1 MIRSLLII
9 GAGTLELPVSKM
21 SSTEEFWSFFILLL
35 SMGTAITVSFLCSLL
50 ESALLSLTPSQLA
63 DIRTKSPRQGDLCA
77 RLKKDI
83 EQPLAV
89 ILICNTAAHTIG
101 AAIAGAEFAK
111 LFGAGWLSVFTLA
124 FTLLMVQ
131 YTEILPKTLGVHY
144 NCRIIAVSA
153 GTLVGAGVLLNP
165 LIKLV
170 HLINR
175 PFEVKS
181 HDNQPTA
188 ASEIAALANMARREQ
203 KISSQQEHIL
213 MATPK
218 LSERRADQVMLP
230 VENISFISSEQTP
243 AEALNTAPADF
254 HTRYPVCENGD
265 RNKVLGYI
273 NFKELVA
280 TFRAHPERTALR
292 DIVRPIAFVAP
303 TDTAANLLER
313 FALQHIHLAIVRDDR
328 GRTLGMITMEDIIEE
343 LIGDLDDEF
352 DPLPKTFYSPSEG
365 FWVIGGGIL
374 TSMLASETPLNIPR
388 SGLVL
393 SDWFCRQLR
402 RGPKVGD
409 VLKYH
414 NAEFY
419 VRKIRR
425 GRVLEFNVRRT
436 GI

>member
-1 MIRSLLII
+1 M
-9 GAGTLELPVSKM
+9 M
-21 SSTEEFWSFFILLL
+21 WSWIVLVG
-35 SMGTAITVSFLCSLL
+35 SMLMALCVSFMCSLL

-63 DIRTKSPRQGDLCA
+63 DIRSKNPRQGELCS

-83 EQPLAV
+83 EQSLAV

-101 AAIAGAEFAK
+101 AAVAGAEFAA
-111 LFGAGWLSVFTLA
+111 LGFARWLGLFTLA

-131 YTEILPKTLGVHY
+131 YTEILPKTLGVYY
-144 NCRIIAVSA
+144 NRRIIAVSSGA
-153 GTLVGAGVLLNP
+153 LVVMSVIMAP

-175 PFEVKS
+175 PFEVKRGTS
-181 HDNQPTA
+181 QPSA
-188 ASEIAALANMARREQ
+188 AAEIAALASLARREQ

-213 MATPK
+213 LATPK

-243 AEALNTAPADF
+243 AEALNAAPADF

-280 TFRAHPERTALR
+280 SYRAHPERTTLR
-292 DIVRPIAFVAP
+292 DIVRPIAFLKP
-303 TDTAANLLER
+303 EDTAANLLER
-313 FALQHIHLAIVRDDR
+313 FALQHIHLGIVRDSS
-328 GRTLGMITMEDIIEE
+328 GRTRGLITMEDIIEE

-365 FWVIGGGIL
+365 FWVIGGGVL
-374 TSMLASETPLNIPR
+374 LSMLAGETPLAMPK
-388 SGLVL
+388 SGLTL

>member
-1 MIRSLLII
+1 MNNENMLAWILLI
-9 GAGTLELPVSKM
+9 A
-21 SSTEEFWSFFILLL
+21 
-35 SMGTAITVSFLCSLL
+35 SMVMAIFVSFLCSLL

-63 DIRTKSPRQGDLCA
+63 EITQKNPRRGDLCS
-77 RLKKDI
+77 RLKDDI
-83 EQPLAV
+83 EKPLAV

-111 LFGAGWLSVFTLA
+111 LFGSGWLGLFTLA

-144 NCRIIAVSA
+144 NCNIMSFFAPTLSGMAII
-153 GTLVGAGVLLNP
+153 LLP

-175 PFEVKS
+175 PFEVKED
-181 HDNQPTA
+181 DNQPTA
-188 ASEIAALANMARREQ
+188 AAEIAALASMARRE
-203 KISSQQEHIL
+203 KEISSQQERIL
-213 MATPK
+213 LATPK
-218 LSERRADQVMLP
+218 LSERRADEIMLP
-230 VENISFISSEQTP
+230 VENISFVSSELTP
-243 AEALNTAPADF
+243 AEALNAAPTDF
-254 HTRYPVCENGD
+254 HTRYPVCEAGD
-265 RNKVLGYI
+265 RDKVLGYI

-280 TFRAHPERTALR
+280 TFRAHPERTKLR
-292 DIVRPIAFVAP
+292 DIVRPIAFVSP
-303 TDTAANLLER
+303 DLSAASLLER
-313 FALQHIHLAIVRDDR
+313 FAVQHVHLAIVRDAQ
-328 GRTLGMITMEDIIEE
+328 GKTLGLITMEDIVEE

-365 FWVIGGGIL
+365 FWVIGGGVIM
-374 TSMLASETPLNIPR
+374 SMLSTETPLSVPNVP
-388 SGLVL
+388 LTL
-393 SDWFCRQLR
+393 SDWFCTQMHRA
-402 RGPKVGD
+402 PKTGD
-409 VLKYH
+409 VMKFE

>member
-1 MIRSLLII
+1 MIWSWVVLI
-9 GAGTLELPVSKM
+9 A
-21 SSTEEFWSFFILLL
+21 
-35 SMGTAITVSFLCSLL
+35 SMAMAITVSFLCSLL

-63 DIRTKSPRQGDLCA
+63 EIRFKNPRRGELCD

-83 EQPLAV
+83 EQSLAV

-101 AAIAGAEFAK
+101 AAISGAEFAK
-111 LFGAGWLSVFTLA
+111 LFGAGWLGLFTLA

-144 NCRIIAVSA
+144 NGRILSWSA
-153 GTLVGAGVLLNP
+153 GGLVGMSIILSP

-170 HLINR
+170 HFINR
-175 PFEVKS
+175 PFEAKMS
-181 HDNQPTA
+181 DNQPTT
-188 ASEIAALANMARREQ
+188 ASEIAALANLARREQ

-213 MATPK
+213 LATPK
-218 LSERRADQVMLP
+218 LSERRADQVMVP
-230 VENISFISSEQTP
+230 VENVSFISSNHTP
-243 AEALNTAPADF
+243 AEALNSAHADF

-265 RNKVLGYI
+265 CNKVLGYI

-280 TFRAHPERTALR
+280 SYRIHPERTTLR

-303 TDTAANLLER
+303 EDTAANLLER
-313 FALQHIHLAIVRDDR
+313 FALQHIHLAIVRDQT
-328 GRTLGMITMEDIIEE
+328 GRTCGLISMEDIIEE

-365 FWVIGGGIL
+365 FWVIGGGVL
-374 TSMLASETPLNIPR
+374 MSMIVSETPLALPK
-388 SGLVL
+388 SGLTL

-409 VLKYH
+409 VLKYC

>member
-1 MIRSLLII
+1 MMQMWNIFTVAGVSAPQLSGSSEFLPWVLLI
-9 GAGTLELPVSKM
+9 A
-21 SSTEEFWSFFILLL
+21 
-35 SMGTAITVSFLCSLL
+35 SMAMAVTVSFLCSLL

-63 DIRTKSPRQGDLCA
+63 DIRTQNPRRGELCS

-83 EQPLAV
+83 EPSLAV

-101 AAIAGAEFAK
+101 AAIAGAEFSK
-111 LFGAGWLSVFTLA
+111 LFGAAWLGVFTLA
-124 FTLLMVQ
+124 FTLIMVQ
-131 YTEILPKTLGVHY
+131 YTEILPKTLGVHF
-144 NCRIIAVSA
+144 NCRIISFSA
-153 GTLVGAGVLLNP
+153 GALVGMTILMRP
-165 LIKLV
+165 LIRLV

-175 PFEVKS
+175 PFEAKMT
-181 HDNQPTA
+181 DNEPSTA
-188 ASEIAALANMARREQ
+188 AEIAALASLARREQ

-213 MATPK
+213 LATPK

-230 VENISFISSEQTP
+230 VENISFISSTQTP
-243 AEALNTAPADF
+243 SEALNTVPADF

-265 RNKVLGYI
+265 KDKVLGYI

-280 TFRAHPERTALR
+280 SFRAHPERTALR

-303 TDTAANLLER
+303 DDTAANLLER
-313 FALQHIHLAIVRDDR
+313 FALQHVHLAIVRDVQ
-328 GRTLGMITMEDIIEE
+328 GRTRGLITMEDIIEE

-365 FWVIGGGIL
+365 FWVIGGGVL
-374 TSMLASETPLNIPR
+374 VSMMATDTPLKMPR
-388 SGLVL
+388 TALML

-409 VLKYH
+409 VLKYN

-425 GRVLEFNVRRT
+425 GRVLEFNVRRI

>member
-1 MIRSLLII
+1 MNIDFMILCTAANNVVPVMDSNAKMWAWILLI
-9 GAGTLELPVSKM
+9 A
-21 SSTEEFWSFFILLL
+21 
-35 SMGTAITVSFLCSLL
+35 SMLTAIIFSFLCSLL

-63 DIRTKSPRQGDLCA
+63 DISAKNSRRGELCSQ
-77 RLKKDI
+77 LKDNI

-101 AAIAGAEFAK
+101 AAIAGAEFAN
-111 LFGAGWLSVFTLA
+111 LFGAGWLGIFTLA
-124 FTLLMVQ
+124 FTLIMVQ
-131 YTEILPKTLGVHY
+131 YTEILPKTIGVYY
-144 NCRIIAVSA
+144 NCRIMYVSA
-153 GTLVGAGVLLNP
+153 RGLFIMSIIMAP

-175 PFEVKS
+175 PFEVKED
-181 HDNQPTA
+181 DNQPTA
-188 ASEIAALANMARREQ
+188 AAEIAALASLARRE
-203 KISSQQEHIL
+203 KEISSRQERIL
-213 MATPK
+213 LATPK
-218 LSERRADQVMLP
+218 LSERRADEIMLP
-230 VENISFISSEQTP
+230 VENISFVSSEQTP

-254 HTRYPVCENGD
+254 HTRYPVCEEGD
-265 RNKVLGYI
+265 KNKVLGYI

-280 TFRAHPERTALR
+280 TFRAHPERTKLR

-303 TDTAANLLER
+303 DDTAANLLER
-313 FALQHIHLAIVRDDR
+313 FAVQHVHLAIVRDAQ
-328 GRTLGMITMEDIIEE
+328 GITKGLITMEDIIEE

-365 FWVIGGGIL
+365 FWVIGGGVL
-374 TSMLASETPLNIPR
+374 TSMIASETPLSVPDSNQA
-388 SGLVL
+388 L
-393 SDWFCRQLR
+393 SDWFCAQMH
-402 RGPKVGD
+402 RGPRVGD
-409 VLKYH
+409 VMKFE

>member
-1 MIRSLLII
+1 MILSVIILVASMSMALI
-9 GAGTLELPVSKM
+9 
-21 SSTEEFWSFFILLL
+21 
-35 SMGTAITVSFLCSLL
+35 VSFMCSLL

-63 DIRTKSPRQGDLCA
+63 EITTKNPRRGEICSRVKQ
-77 RLKKDI
+77 DI
-83 EQPLAV
+83 ENSLAV

-101 AAIAGAEFAK
+101 AAVAGAEFAK
-111 LFGAGWLSVFTLA
+111 LFGAAWLGLFTLG

-144 NCRIIAVSA
+144 NQRILAVSA
-153 GTLVGAGVLLNP
+153 RGLLGMIVLLKP

-175 PFEVKS
+175 PFEVRN
-181 HDNQPTA
+181 DENQPTA
-188 ASEIAALANMARREQ
+188 AAEIAALANLARRE
-203 KISSQQEHIL
+203 KEISSQQEHIL
-213 MATPK
+213 LATPK

-230 VENISFISSEQTP
+230 VENISFVSSEQTP
-243 AEALNTAPADF
+243 AEALNTTPADF

-280 TFRAHPERTALR
+280 TFRAHPERTKLR
-292 DIVRPIAFVAP
+292 DIVRPIAFVSP
-303 TDTAANLLER
+303 EDTAANLLER
-313 FALQHIHLAIVRDDR
+313 FALQHVHLAIVRDSS
-328 GRTLGMITMEDIIEE
+328 GRTLGLITMEDIIEE

-365 FWVIGGGIL
+365 FWVIGGGVL
-374 TSMLASETPLNIPR
+374 TSMIASETPLAIPP
-388 SGLVL
+388 GGMVL
-393 SDWFCRQLR
+393 SEWFCSQLR
-402 RGPKVGD
+402 RVPKVGD
-409 VLKYH
+409 VLKYN

>member
-1 MIRSLLII
+1 MITSWLLLI
-9 GAGTLELPVSKM
+9 G
-21 SSTEEFWSFFILLL
+21 
-35 SMGTAITVSFLCSLL
+35 SMAMAIVVSFMCSLL

-63 DIRTKSPRQGDLCA
+63 DIRTTNPRRGDLCA
-77 RLKKDI
+77 RLKKNI
-83 EQPLAV
+83 EKSLAV

-111 LFGAGWLSVFTLA
+111 LFGAAWLGIFTLV

-144 NCRIIAVSA
+144 NCRIIALSA
-153 GTLVGAGVLLNP
+153 GGLVGMTVILHP

-170 HLINR
+170 HWINR
-175 PFEVKS
+175 PFESKMS
-181 HDNQPTA
+181 DEQPSA
-188 ASEIAALANMARREQ
+188 ASEIAALANLARREQ

-213 MATPK
+213 LATPK
-218 LSERRADQVMLP
+218 LSERKAHQVMVP

-254 HTRYPVCENGD
+254 HTRYPVCEHGD

-280 TFRAHPERTALR
+280 TFRAHPERTTLR
-292 DIVRPIAFVAP
+292 DIVRPIAYVSIE
-303 TDTAANLLER
+303 DTAANLLEQ
-313 FALQHIHLAIVRDDR
+313 FALQHIHLAIVRDGQ
-328 GRTLGMITMEDIIEE
+328 GRTRGLITMEDIIEE

-365 FWVIGGGIL
+365 FWVIGGGV
-374 TSMLASETPLNIPR
+374 LASMVAGETPLAIPR
-388 SGLVL
+388 SGLTL

-409 VLKYH
+409 VLKYR

>member
-1 MIRSLLII
+1 MIGSWIILI
-9 GAGTLELPVSKM
+9 A
-21 SSTEEFWSFFILLL
+21 
-35 SMGTAITVSFLCSLL
+35 SMATAITVSFLCSLL

-63 DIRTKSPRQGDLCA
+63 DIRTNNPRRGELCA
-77 RLKKDI
+77 RLKRDI
-83 EQPLAV
+83 EQSLAV

-101 AAIAGAEFAK
+101 AALAGAEFAK
-111 LFGAGWLSVFTLA
+111 LFGAGWLGLFTLA

-131 YTEILPKTLGVHY
+131 YTEILPKTLGVYY
-144 NCRIIAVSA
+144 NCRIISVSA
-153 GTLVGAGVLLNP
+153 GALVGMTIILSP
-165 LIKLV
+165 LIRLV

-181 HDNQPTA
+181 SDNQPTA

-213 MATPK
+213 LATPK
-218 LSERRADQVMLP
+218 LSERRAVQVMVP

-265 RNKVLGYI
+265 RNKVVGYI

-280 TFRAHPERTALR
+280 TFRAHPERTSLR
-292 DIVRPIAFVAP
+292 DIVRPIAFVSP
-303 TDTAANLLER
+303 DDTAANLLEK
-313 FALQHIHLAIVRDDR
+313 FALQHIHLAIVRNAQ
-328 GRTLGMITMEDIIEE
+328 GHSLGLITMEDIIEE

-365 FWVIGGGIL
+365 IWVIGGGIL
-374 TSMLASETPLNIPR
+374 TAMIAAETPLAIPK
-388 SGLVL
+388 SGLML

>member
-1 MIRSLLII
+1 MMWSWVILIC
-9 GAGTLELPVSKM
+9 
-21 SSTEEFWSFFILLL
+21 
-35 SMGTAITVSFLCSLL
+35 SMLMALCVSFMCSLL

-63 DIRTKSPRQGDLCA
+63 DIRTKNPKRGDLCT
-77 RLKKDI
+77 RLKTDI
-83 EQPLAV
+83 ERSLAV

-101 AAIAGAEFAK
+101 AAIAGAEFAS
-111 LFGAGWLSVFTLA
+111 LFGAGWLGFFTLI

-131 YTEILPKTLGVHY
+131 YTEILPKTLGVYY

-153 GTLVGAGVLLNP
+153 GTLVVMCVILAP
-165 LIKLV
+165 IIKLV

-175 PFEVKS
+175 PFEIKKS
-181 HDNQPTA
+181 DEQPSA
-188 ASEIAALANMARREQ
+188 AAEIAALASLARREQ

-213 MATPK
+213 LATPK
-218 LSERRADQVMLP
+218 LSERQAHQLMVP
-230 VENISFISSEQTP
+230 AENISFISSEQTP
-243 AEALNTAPADF
+243 ADALNAAPADF

-265 RNKVLGYI
+265 RNKVVGYI

-280 TFRAHPERTALR
+280 TFRAHPERTSLR

-303 TDTAANLLER
+303 DDTAANLLER
-313 FALQHIHLAIVRDDR
+313 FALQHIHLAVVRDTQGITR
-328 GRTLGMITMEDIIEE
+328 GLITMEDIIEE

-374 TSMLASETPLNIPR
+374 VSMIASETPLTMPR
-388 SGLVL
+388 SGLTL

>member
-1 MIRSLLII
+1 MMWSLII
-9 GAGTLELPVSKM
+9 LACSMLM
-21 SSTEEFWSFFILLL
+21 AL
-35 SMGTAITVSFLCSLL
+35 SVSFMCSLL

-63 DIRTKSPRQGDLCA
+63 EIRSKNPRRGELCA
-77 RLKKDI
+77 RLKHNI
-83 EQPLAV
+83 EQSLAV

-101 AAIAGAEFAK
+101 AAIAGAEFAE
-111 LFGAGWLSVFTLA
+111 LFGAGWLGLFTLA

-131 YTEILPKTLGVHY
+131 YTEILPKTLGVYY
-144 NCRIIAVSA
+144 NCRIISVSA
-153 GTLVGAGVLLNP
+153 GSLVVMSVILAP

-175 PFEVKS
+175 PFEVKRS
-181 HDNQPTA
+181 DSQPSA
-188 ASEIAALANMARREQ
+188 ASEIAALASLARREQ

-213 MATPK
+213 LATPK
-218 LSERRADQVMLP
+218 LSERLAHQVMLP

-254 HTRYPVCENGD
+254 HTRYPVCDNGD

-280 TFRAHPERTALR
+280 SFRMHPERTTLR

-303 TDTAANLLER
+303 DDTAANLLER
-313 FALQHIHLAIVRDDR
+313 FALQHIHLAIVRDAQ
-328 GRTLGMITMEDIIEE
+328 GRTRGLITMEDIIEE

-365 FWVIGGGIL
+365 FWVIGGGVL
-374 TSMLASETPLNIPR
+374 VSMLASETPLALPK
-388 SGLVL
+388 SGLTL

-402 RGPKVGD
+402 RVPKVGD
-409 VLKYH
+409 VLKYR